1 MSNAILKAVKTFDE
15 CPVYFYEDGMVTDSS
30 GYGFGKGSGRASSDR
45 DQKIALKANLL
56 AAGELCLFDFSEVAA
71 VVCTARAY
79 VDRCDREGAQ
89 ILPGKFREL
98 VVAVIEGHQKHL
110 EQRGYVNAV
119 GCA

>member
-1 MSNAILKAVKTFDE
+1 MANSILKTVKTFDE
-15 CPVYFYEDGMVTDSS
+15 CPIYFYEDGMVTDSS
-30 GYGFGKGSGRASSDR
+30 GYGFGKGTGRASSVR
-45 DQKIALKANLL
+45 GGRIALKANLL

-98 VVAVIEGHQKHL
+98 VVAVIESHQKHL
-110 EQRGYVNAV
+110 EQCGYANAAA
-119 GCA
+119 CA